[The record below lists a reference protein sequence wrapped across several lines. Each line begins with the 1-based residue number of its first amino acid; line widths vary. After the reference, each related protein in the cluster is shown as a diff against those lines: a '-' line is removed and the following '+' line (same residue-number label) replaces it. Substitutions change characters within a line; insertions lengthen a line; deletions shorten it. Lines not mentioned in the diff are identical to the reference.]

1 MPYTRLHSSLVLIS
15 ALAAS
20 GLAWMLLAQTARPDQ
35 SQLWH
40 YRNLGKAFYENP
52 TTQKQAVD
60 EFKKA
65 LALAPDSVRER
76 VNYGLALLRAGDVTH
91 GIEELQKVQK
101 IDPKLP
107 HTWFNLG
114 ITLKKQG
121 DLDAALAQFEG
132 MAKLVP
138 DEPITHYQIGLDPQ
152 GARRS
157 GSRGEGVRNGAAFGP
172 APRRAP
178 FPALRVVPAAQPDR
192 GGRRGAP
199 HFPGNQEGAGRRRR
213 SRGHGMVCLRGDL

>member
-52 TTQKQAVD
+52 TTQRQAVD

-65 LALAPDSVRER
+65 LALAPGSVRER
-76 VNYGLALLRAGDVTH
+76 VNYGVALLGAGDVT
-91 GIEELQKVQK
+91 GGLEELRKVQK
-101 IDPKLP
+101 TDSKLP

-114 ITLKKQG
+114 IAVKKQG
-121 DLDAALAQFEG
+121 ELDAALTQFEG
-132 MAKLVP
+132 MPKLVP
-138 DEPITHYQIGLDPQ
+138 DEPITHYQMASILKARGDQAAAVKEFEIARRLDPRL
-152 GARRS
+152 A
-157 GSRGEGVRNGAAFGP
+157 
-172 APRRAP
+172 
-178 FPALRVVPAAQPDR
+178 
-192 GGRRGAP
+192 AP
-199 HFPGNQEGAGRRRR
+199 HFQLYGLYRQPHRAWEAAGGVRIFQENKKQQEGDAVAEGREW
-213 SRGHGMVCLRGDL
+213 SV